1 MASTVSGSTAFT
13 TQVDP
18 DTGTFQRRLGDV
30 STFFYDS
37 EEGKILGKTF
47 QQWIFGAMFYM
58 AFYACI
64 VFFMLAC
71 GAVVYQTLNWNMPR
85 LQGQDSLLQQNPSL
99 GFRPVPSVDMTL
111 IRFIKA
117 DPTSYSPLTDN
128 LEAYLQFYENQ
139 NQVTDTGVMVDC
151 KSYNKRRPQREW
163 DKACRYELNNLG
175 PDCIK
180 QQAFGMDDGMPCI
193 LLKLNR
199 VFDWHPEDYH
209 NETEIPAEILD
220 TYEPYNVHLKCFG
233 VTPADQDNIGDFEY
247 HPPQG
252 FHFKYF
258 PFRNQQGYRSPLVF
272 VRFMN
277 PAPNILIMVE
287 CRAYAKNIR
296 RNSVERAGVVKFE
309 LLVD

>member
-1 MASTVSGSTAFT
+1 M
-13 TQVDP
+13 QQEP
-18 DTGTFQRRLGDV
+18 ETGTFQRRMQDV
-30 STFFYDS
+30 TNYLYDS
-37 EEGKILGKTF
+37 EEKKVLGKTLE
-47 QQWIFGAMFYM
+47 QWLFGALFYLIFYSAIIAFM
-58 AFYACI
+58 AAG
-64 VFFMLAC
+64 
-71 GAVVYQTLNWNMPR
+71 GAIIYQTLNWNVPR
-85 LQGQDSLLQQNPSL
+85 LQGADSLLQQNPSL

-111 IRFIKA
+111 VRFIKA

-151 KSYNKRRPQREW
+151 KTYNKRRPRREW

-199 VFDWHPEDYH
+199 IYDWHPENYH
-209 NETEIPAEILD
+209 NASDIPAEIRD
-220 TYEPYNVHLKCFG
+220 TYVQYNVHLKCFG
-233 VTPADQDNIGDFEY
+233 VTPADKDNIGNFEY
-247 HPPQG
+247 HPKQG

-287 CRAYAKNIR
+287 CRAYARNIR
-296 RNSVERAGVVKFE
+296 RNSVEKAGTVRFE